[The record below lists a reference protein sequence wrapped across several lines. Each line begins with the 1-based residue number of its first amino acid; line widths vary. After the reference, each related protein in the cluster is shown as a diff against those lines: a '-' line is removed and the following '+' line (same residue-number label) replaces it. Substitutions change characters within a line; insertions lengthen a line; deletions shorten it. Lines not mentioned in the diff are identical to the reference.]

1 MYRHCDDGD
10 TPLDELLKG
19 HAAVNLPFSADNE
32 LCQLITVSRRRIW
45 SDIKRAFSKP
55 YTNLNLPVRII
66 FSGEEAVDDG
76 GPRREFFRLAV
87 GAATSDPSLFSP
99 PPSVL
104 VKNTSALVNKEFL
117 YVGKLI
123 AMSIVQ
129 GGPGPAS
136 FSQWVYDY
144 LTRGL
149 DGVQVSVNDI
159 PDATIRDK
167 LNQVSF

>member
-1 MYRHCDDGD
+1 MHRHCDDSD

-76 GPRREFFRLAV
+76 GPR
-87 GAATSDPSLFSP
+87 S
-99 PPSVL
+99 
-104 VKNTSALVNKEFL
+104 
-117 YVGKLI
+117 
-123 AMSIVQ
+123 
-129 GGPGPAS
+129 
-136 FSQWVYDY
+136 DY
-144 LTRGL
+144 LTCGL